1 MDKNIETKE
10 KNDEQKRGKRV
21 RKKKRHIGLKI
32 FIFILIVFAILGGIY
47 AKRVYDLEGNWL
59 AALLGHDKDT
69 LKNLDKLYV
78 LAMGEST
85 GMSDTIIV
93 CSYNPKTQEA
103 SMLSIPRDTFIG
115 DSKRNATTSDKINA
129 LYNGG
134 KKPEKTIEAVNELTG
149 LNIQNYIL
157 VDTKALVELVNTI
170 SDGEGIEFDVPID
183 MKYDDYS
190 QDLHINLKAGM
201 QRLNGD
207 QVEQLVRF
215 RHNSNGSTYS
225 YEYGM
230 EDYGRMRTQREVLV
244 AIAKQTIQLKNVK
257 EIGNIIDIAEKYVQT
272 NMDFKLLKDYIPYAV
287 NINADNIKSA
297 QLPGES
303 EPVNGIWFFLHDEEE
318 TKNIVE
324 ELFTGTNEQT
334 QTNEENNTIN

>member
-1 MDKNIETKE
+1 MSRNIETKE
-10 KNDEQKRGKRV
+10 KFDEQKKGKRV
-21 RKKKRHIGLKI
+21 KKKKKHIGLKI
-32 FIFILIVFAILGGIY
+32 FIFILIVFAILGGVY
-47 AKRVYDLEGNWL
+47 AKRVYDLDGNWL
-59 AALLGHDKDT
+59 AALLGHNKDT

-93 CSYNPKTQEA
+93 CSYDPKTQEA

-157 VDTKALVELVNTI
+157 IDTKALVELVNAI
-170 SDGEGIEFDVPID
+170 GGVEFDVPIN

-190 QDLHINLKAGM
+190 QDLHVDLKAGM
-201 QRLNGD
+201 QKLNGD

-225 YEYGM
+225 YEYGI
-230 EDYGRMRTQREVLV
+230 EDFGRMRTQREVLV

-257 EIGNIIDIAEKYVQT
+257 QIGNIIDIAEKYVQT

-287 NINADNIKSA
+287 NMNADNIKSA
-297 QLPGES
+297 QLPGQS
-303 EPVNGIWFFLHDEEE
+303 QYINGISFFLADEDEIE
-318 TKNIVE
+318 NVVE